1 MMIIWV
7 SSRLDFLLI
16 EAINANSALQ
26 LRKAIALAPRGERAQ
41 WLLCIQAMGTATKN
55 RATFMGKMMNHWTGL
70 WVADFQSHIGNQLAK
85 YSVHLTSISFFF
97 GVCLVVLDSLRLFLG
112 LNQRS
117 SVVLNQVSG
126 GTLVAFWV
134 LWKWLV

>member
-134 LWKWLV
+134 